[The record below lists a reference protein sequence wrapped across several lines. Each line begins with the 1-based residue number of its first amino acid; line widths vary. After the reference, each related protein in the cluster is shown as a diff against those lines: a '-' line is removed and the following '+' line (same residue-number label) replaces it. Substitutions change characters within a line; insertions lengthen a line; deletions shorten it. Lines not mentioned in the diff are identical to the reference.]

1 MSAPLR
7 AAGESALAKDR
18 LGVPAVMFF
27 ILSAIAPMTVAA
39 GVVTTLYAVTGLSA
53 IGAAFVAVALVL
65 AVFAVGYVAMAR
77 HVTNAGALYAYV
89 SRGLGRPFGVGAALV
104 AALAYNALQVGLYG
118 MFGPTLAGY
127 MADKVGLNL
136 SWWVWA
142 LGAWLLVAIL
152 GVLRVDLNGRVL
164 AVLLSAEVAVL
175 LVLAI
180 AGLGDP
186 AAGFPLSSLSP
197 SGLFGHA
204 GVGALLVT
212 ALLGYVGF
220 EASAV
225 FSEEAKDARRTVPI
239 ATFTSLLLIAA
250 VYTLAS
256 WAMSVHY
263 GDDRVAAVAGEQGPG
278 MLFSMSSSTM
288 AEIATVLFMT
298 SLFAA
303 MISFHSAVGRYMFAL
318 GRERVLP
325 GALGR
330 TEPRTGAPRNASLT
344 QSGIG
349 LAVIVVYALAGWDP
363 MVRLFFWLGTT
374 GAFGV
379 LCLLAATSIAVIRF
393 FARDPR
399 GESTWQRVVA
409 PTLSALA
416 LLAMVWAGVAN
427 YATLLGVAPGSTEAW
442 ALPSAFAVL
451 AVIGVVYGLWLRLAR
466 PNLYQ
471 GIGLGAAVEARPER
485 LPQLADPAEP
495 AGTDRGGPG

>member
-1 MSAPLR
+1 MSCPVTAPASPPPPWPGAGRPLR
-7 AAGESALAKDR
+7 
-18 LGVPAVMFF
+18 
-27 ILSAIAPMTVAA
+27 
-39 GVVTTLYAVTGLSA
+39 
-53 IGAAFVAVALVL
+53 
-65 AVFAVGYVAMAR
+65 
-77 HVTNAGALYAYV
+77 HV
-89 SRGLGRPFGVGAALV
+89 R
-104 AALAYNALQVGLYG
+104 
-118 MFGPTLAGY
+118 PTLSSY
-127 MADKVGLNL
+127 LADKVGLDL

-142 LGAWLLVAIL
+142 LAAWLVVATL

-186 AAGFPLSSLSP
+186 ASGFPLTSLSP
-197 SGLFGHA
+197 GGLFGHA

-225 FSEEAKDARRTVPI
+225 FSEEARDPRRTVPI
-239 ATFTSLLLIAA
+239 ATYTALALIGA

-263 GDDRVAAVAGEQGPG
+263 GDDRVAAVAGQQGPG
-278 MLFSMSSSTM
+278 MLFSMSSSSV

-303 MISFHSAVGRYMFAL
+303 MLSFHNAVSRYMFAL

-325 GALGR
+325 GVLGRERVLPGVLGR
-330 TEPRTGAPRNASLT
+330 TARTGAPRVASVT
-344 QSGIG
+344 QSAVG

-379 LCLLAATSIAVIRF
+379 LCLLAASSIAVIRF

-399 GESTWQRVVA
+399 GESAWRRLLA
-409 PTLSALA
+409 PALAALA

-427 YATLLGVAPGSTEAW
+427 YSTLLGVDPGSTEAW
-442 ALPSAFAVL
+442 ALPGVFAVA
-451 AVIGVVYGLWLRLAR
+451 AVIGIAYGIWLRAAR
-466 PNLYQ
+466 PDVYQ
-471 GIGLGAAVEARPER
+471 GIGLGADAVGRGPAA
-485 LPQLADPAEP
+485 QLSDRAEP
-495 AGTDRGGPG
+495 AGAGP

>member
-1 MSAPLR
+1 MPMSSPVLP
-7 AAGESALAKDR
+7 AGQSATLAKDR
-18 LGVPAVMFF
+18 LGIPAVMFF

-53 IGAAFVAVALVL
+53 IGAAFLAVAVVL
-65 AVFAVGYVAMAR
+65 TVFAVGYVAMAR
-77 HVTNAGALYAYV
+77 HITNAGALYAFV
-89 SRGLGRPFGVGAALV
+89 SRGLGRPLGVGAALV

-118 MFGPTLAGY
+118 MFGPTLSGY
-127 MADKVGLNL
+127 LADKLGVNL

-142 LGAWLLVAIL
+142 LAAWLVVAIL

-175 LVLAI
+175 LVLSI

-186 AAGFPLSSLSP
+186 ASGFPLTSLSP
-197 SGLFGHA
+197 GGLFGHA

-225 FSEEAKDARRTVPI
+225 FSEEARDPRRTVPV
-239 ATFTSLLLIAA
+239 ATYTSLALIAV

-263 GDDRVAAVAGEQGPG
+263 GDDQVAAVAGQQGPG
-278 MLFSMSSSTM
+278 MLFSMSTPAV

-303 MISFHSAVGRYMFAL
+303 MLSFHNAVTRYMFAL

-330 TEPRTGAPRNASLT
+330 TAPRTGAPRTASAA
-344 QSGIG
+344 QSAFG
-349 LAVIVVYALAGWDP
+349 LAVIVLYAAAGWDP

-379 LCLLAATSIAVIRF
+379 LCLLATSSLAVIRF
-393 FARDPR
+393 FARNPR
-399 GESTWQRVVA
+399 GESAWRRLLA
-409 PTLSALA
+409 PALAALA
-416 LLAMVWAGVAN
+416 LIAMVWAGVAN
-427 YATLLGVAPGSTEAW
+427 YPTLLGVAPGAVEAW
-442 ALPSAFAVL
+442 ALPGAFAVA
-451 AVIGVVYGLWLRLAR
+451 AVIGIAYGAWLQSAH
-466 PNLYQ
+466 PEVYQ
-471 GIGLGAAVEARPER
+471 GIGLGLQTVAPPGRAAPFGDR
-485 LPQLADPAEP
+485 AEP
-495 AGTDRGGPG
+495 ADAGP